1 MLHSKLGQGGVGL
14 SVTSWAGLFNT
25 LTLSLHLCS
34 LGHCYEEVLG
44 CWLRC
49 SGQSHLLQTQH
60 GHASR
65 RCQEDVWRSAGKSE
79 RILPEVTFEDQAV
92 VWQSHLFRC
101 GNRQIKYHY
110 VQLTDICSKALG
122 RKRRLKKAKQA
133 GRFFRSSDPSIKK
146 KRLKI
151 LHVFLCVFFVLWI
164 PEVFYKGRKNSLIL
178 VVIHLGF
185 FFFILP
191 Q

>member
-1 MLHSKLGQGGVGL
+1 MLHSKLGRGAVGL

-101 GNRQIKYHY
+101 GNRQIKYRY
-110 VQLTDICSKALG
+110 VQLIDICSKALG

-146 KRLKI
+146 KDWKFYMSFCAY
-151 LHVFLCVFFVLWI
+151 FLWYEFQKYFI
-164 PEVFYKGRKNSLIL
+164 KGEKTAS
-178 VVIHLGF
+178 F
-185 FFFILP
+185 
-191 Q
+191 